1 MKRDFCDFSR
11 IPARHDAINVRLE
24 HWARWV
30 AVRPQPWKTQ
40 PMFRQY
46 RAPRQYAYETADIKV
61 PPNTLECHEV
71 ERAVAFLPDKNRAAV
86 RWFYVYRHD
95 PSAMARHLAVST
107 AGLLKLVED
116 ARDML
121 KNRLC
126 ERIKP
131 DTMRES

>member
-46 RAPRQYAYETADIKV
+46 RSHAWQWHMPEIKFEL
-61 PPNTLECHEV
+61 NTIECHEV
-71 ERAVAFLPDKNRAAV
+71 ERAVAFLPDKHRSAV

-95 PSAMARHLAVST
+95 PGAMARHLAVST
-107 AGLLKLVED
+107 AALLKLVED